1 MDMKNDEW
9 MTTDLLVDEELLDR
23 MVRAVEKVRER
34 LDRATG
40 ALEAARIPYAVADDW
55 AVAACVCRV
64 DESAVRNT
72 PEVNI
77 LIRRSD
83 LEATETAFSQAGFV
97 HSDADGIHVF
107 LDGPN
112 VRARDAVRVKFAGEN
127 IHADD
132 IRPAPDVS
140 ESEAGPGFRV
150 LALEPLVMMKLSS
163 FGTKDCLNLRDLI
176 DVGLIDETWLHRLPA
191 DLSSRLK
198 VLLDNPEG

>member
-9 MTTDLLVDEELLDR
+9 MTADLLVDEELLDR

-40 ALEAARIPYAVADDW
+40 ALEAAWIPYAVADDW
-55 AVAACVCRV
+55 AVAAWVSRV

-83 LEATETAFSQAGFV
+83 LEATETAFSNAGFV
-97 HSDADGIHVF
+97 HSDADGIHLF

-112 VRARDAVRVKFAGEN
+112 VRARDAVRVKFAGEK

-132 IRPAPDVS
+132 ILPAPDVI
-140 ESEAGPGFRV
+140 ESEAGPGFQV
-150 LALEPLVMMKLSS
+150 LAVEPLVMMKLVS
-163 FGTKDCLNLRDLI
+163 FRTIDRLNLRDLI
-176 DVGLIDETWLHRLPA
+176 DVGLIDETWPSHFPA
-191 DLSSRLK
+191 ELSSRLK
-198 VLLDNPEG
+198 ELLDNPEG